1 MERHKSLNIHVGE
14 ILKYD
19 ILEPSNL
26 TVGQA
31 SKLLNTSRL
40 TLSKIING
48 KSSITPDMALRISY
62 VFGGTPDFWLRL
74 QRKYDLEKAQ
84 EDFDKESLKKFCL
97 E

>member
-1 MERHKSLNIHVGE
+1 MERHKGLDIHVGE
-14 ILKYD
+14 ILKFD
-19 ILEPSNL
+19 ILEPENL

-62 VFGGTPDFWLRL
+62 VFGGAPDFWLRL
-74 QRKYDLEKAQ
+74 QRKYDLAKAKNEF
-84 EDFDKESLKKFCL
+84 EDGGLTKYSYE
-97 E
+97 